1 MANFEYSDPKEP
13 TFWQNG
19 NHGPGLWKL
28 IVLTPYEYSALREAT
43 TVLAQSTSG
52 DISTCSAKKAEYS
65 GTHVSANSVNENIH
79 SGFWDSLDTEH
90 IQKAQSY
97 KCTIL

>member
-28 IVLTPYEYSALREAT
+28 IVLTPYEYSALREPLIAL
-43 TVLAQSTSG
+43 VELFCG
-52 DISTCSAKKAEYS
+52 DISACSEK
-65 GTHVSANSVNENIH
+65 VLNI
-79 SGFWDSLDTEH
+79 SELMSLP
-90 IQKAQSY
+90 IR
-97 KCTIL
+97 

>member
-28 IVLTPYEYSALREAT
+28 IVRKHKIKECIE
-43 TVLAQSTSG
+43 
-52 DISTCSAKKAEYS
+52 KARK
-65 GTHVSANSVNENIH
+65 
-79 SGFWDSLDTEH
+79 L
-90 IQKAQSY
+90 
-97 KCTIL
+97 